1 MFNVH
6 TIDNLRDLAAR
17 NILVDHNKNTK
28 ISDFGLSRYDQR
40 LKIHKKVK
48 KVKYLFSGTFGT
60 SVVRC
65 MNRKPRELFPSGE
78 HTTVTIPSSLGKA
91 IKS

>member
-1 MFNVH
+1 MPLSSKKRRKKYHFRLNSKTYNVSP
-6 TIDNLRDLAAR
+6 IDNLRDLAAR

-60 SVVRC
+60 
-65 MNRKPRELFPSGE
+65 
-78 HTTVTIPSSLGKA
+78 
-91 IKS
+91 